1 MYQNNIF
8 SQYISWV
15 IHGKSRVEP
24 VSQIKIKEEEMQS
37 LDLSLKSVE
46 VVGHLLLTMLTVSHL
61 ANAANKVI

>member
-1 MYQNNIF
+1 
-8 SQYISWV
+8 
-15 IHGKSRVEP
+15 
-24 VSQIKIKEEEMQS
+24 MQS